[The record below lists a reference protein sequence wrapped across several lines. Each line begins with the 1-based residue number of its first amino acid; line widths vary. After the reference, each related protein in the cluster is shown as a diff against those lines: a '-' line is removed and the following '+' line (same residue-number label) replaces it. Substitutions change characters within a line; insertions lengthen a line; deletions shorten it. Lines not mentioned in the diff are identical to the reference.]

1 MIFDHFL
8 CFGNIN
14 ITYHDHCLQIG
25 KHLFSSLAN
34 LNPLHFAD
42 FNLLIDFFGLLAGGE
57 LQTGQ

>member
-1 MIFDHFL
+1 L
-8 CFGNIN
+8 QP
-14 ITYHDHCLQIG
+14 DHCLQIG